1 MDVNELYVYLCFI
14 HKVKINFI
22 MALKDLGFCASHK
35 SNTCTILV
43 LSMSIYI
50 QGYVII
56 LMHYYIKGV
65 E

>member
-1 MDVNELYVYLCFI
+1 MNFIPLCFI
-14 HKVKINFI
+14 HKAKINFI
-22 MALKDLGFCASHK
+22 MGLKDLGFCANHK

-43 LSMSIYI
+43 LSMSIYK

-56 LMHYYIKGV
+56 LKHYYIKGV